1 MDHVL
6 GYRLDGRC
14 TATLPTPTGQGA
26 VLDLTPAHIQS
37 GHGTGAMAHPRKA
50 LGQHFLSDR
59 NILAAIA
66 DAASVGSADL
76 VVEVGPGTGSLTEVL
91 AARARHV
98 IAVELDAALAGELA
112 GRMLANVEIH
122 TADAR
127 RVDVEAL
134 LGGCSS
140 YKLLGNLPYYAAMPI
155 LRRFLESRCRPQEAV
170 VLLQREVAQQVCA
183 TPGRMSLASLAVQL
197 YGTPRIV
204 RWVRPGAFR
213 PPPKVTSAVV
223 HIEVRDSLAE
233 GVDDAEGFFRVARA
247 GFSAPRKQLRNALAQ
262 GLAVVSSVAEALL
275 AKAGIDPRR
284 RAETLS
290 LAEWAGLHRAWRT

>member
-37 GHGTGAMAHPRKA
+37 GHGAGAMVHPRKA

-66 DAASVGSADL
+66 DAAGVGPADV

-91 AARARHV
+91 AARARRV
-98 IAVELDAALAGELA
+98 VAVELDAALAGELA
-112 GRMLANVEIH
+112 GRMPANAEIH

-127 RVDVEAL
+127 QVDVEAL
-134 LGGCSS
+134 LGGCIS

-183 TPGRMSLASLAVQL
+183 TPGRMSLTSLVVQL

-204 RWVRPGAFR
+204 RWVRPGGLSPA
-213 PPPKVTSAVV
+213 
-223 HIEVRDSLAE
+223 
-233 GVDDAEGFFRVARA
+233 
-247 GFSAPRKQLRNALAQ
+247 AQ
-262 GLAVVSSVAEALL
+262 GHLGGGAHPGSRQL
-275 AKAGIDPRR
+275 GRGRGRR
-284 RAETLS
+284 RGL
-290 LAEWAGLHRAWRT
+290 LPRGAGRLQRASQTASQRPSAGPGRGFERSGGATWPRLT